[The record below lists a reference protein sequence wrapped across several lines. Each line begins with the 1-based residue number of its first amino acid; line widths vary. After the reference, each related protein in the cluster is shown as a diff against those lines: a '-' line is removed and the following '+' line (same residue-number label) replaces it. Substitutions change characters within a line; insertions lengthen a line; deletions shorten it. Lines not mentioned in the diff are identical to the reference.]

1 MFWISVLSVRTR
13 WKLFSG
19 LIVVVVLGVTMLAA
33 TGQMLLATRDGTI
46 VRDQIGAGR
55 FEAAS
60 VVVRAQQRAHIPTD
74 DGEAT
79 YDYAPLLLE
88 ARRIPAS
95 HADKVRA
102 VPGVKS
108 VQPDRTFSATLV
120 GGSDGTRSGHGWSS
134 AALAPYRL
142 TAGNE
147 PRSRDEVVLDE
158 GSAKAH
164 GLEPGDRTEVI
175 TLGGVREV
183 RVVGVV
189 KGPEGD
195 GRFAVTAVFFTD
207 QTAAELSG
215 AGDQVDALGVFAE
228 QGTSPEALADQL
240 RQALGDPSLVVVT
253 GVDKLDPATVS
264 DYTSAVTD
272 SGSFLAITALISA
285 FVSIFVVASTFA
297 FVVAQRRRELAL
309 LSTVGATPKQLQ
321 RMMIGEAAIVGTV
334 ASLVGCV
341 LGAVGGQVL
350 AGLTVS
356 FGIAPPGFSAPVAP
370 LALIVAFLVG
380 VAVSVLGVF
389 AASRQAGK
397 VAAVEALRQ
406 ADVEQGVMTKGRWLI
421 GIGFFG
427 LALLMI
433 LLMARLGGEASV
445 VFAILLT
452 EVLVVALAALAPLF
466 VPPLVWLLSRPLTAW
481 TDVTGLLAG
490 ANSRVAPRRVAALA
504 APILITV
511 AIGSS
516 MLGVI
521 ATTSATAA
529 ADARAH
535 LSAQFVARAEGG
547 AGLPQD
553 TLDKMRSAPGV
564 ANVAGVVKTNGWAP
578 NLGEPDQVT
587 IGVTDP
593 GTLGAVFKVVAASGS
608 LEQFTGAAV
617 VLSREAAGLLGW
629 SAGQQVTIHLGDG
642 TPVPVVV
649 AAILSADAGL
659 PDILVPQEIARG
671 HVHDML
677 TSEAYV
683 TLKPGADAGDAR
695 AALAD
700 LPGVTV
706 STAEDWLADQSRQ
719 SQQDNLVAIALLFGM
734 AILYTGISIA
744 NTLAMSMGERTEEI
758 RLMRRIGATG
768 RQITGVMLGEILA
781 VVVVG
786 VVLGLLVAVMTVI
799 GVWRG
804 LASTGADAV
813 IDLPLLQLGG
823 VVAACVV
830 IALAGGMLPTMRALR
845 VTAAARP
852 AE

>member
-1 MFWISVLSVRTR
+1 MFWISALSVRTR
-13 WKLFSG
+13 WRLFTG

-33 TGQMLLATRDGTI
+33 TGQMLLATRDASL

-74 DGEAT
+74 DGDT
-79 YDYAPLLLE
+79 TFDYAPLLLE
-88 ARRIPAS
+88 ARRIPVNLTS
-95 HADKVRA
+95 KVDA
-102 VPGVKS
+102 VPGVRA
-108 VQPDRTFSATLV
+108 VHPDRTFSATLV
-120 GGSDGTRSGHGWSS
+120 GGEDGTRAGHGWSS

-142 TAGNE
+142 TEGTE

-158 GSAKAH
+158 DTAKRH
-164 GLEPGDRTEVI
+164 NLEPGDRTDVI
-175 TLGGVREV
+175 TLGGVRAV
-183 RVVGVV
+183 KVAGVA
-189 KGPEGD
+189 KGPGGD
-195 GRFAVTAVFFTD
+195 GRFAVAAVFFTD
-207 QTAAELSG
+207 QAAAELTG
-215 AGDQVDALGVFAE
+215 ASDQVDAIGVFGE
-228 QGTSPEALADQL
+228 DGTTPEALAEQL

-253 GVDKLDPATVS
+253 GADKLDPATVS

-272 SGSFLAITALISA
+272 AGSFLAITALISA

-309 LSTVGATPKQLQ
+309 LRTVGATPKQVQ
-321 RMMIGEAAIVGTV
+321 RMMIGEAAIVGAL
-334 ASLVGCV
+334 ASAAGCV
-341 LGAVGGQVL
+341 LGAIGGQVL

-356 FGIAPPGFSAPVAP
+356 FGIAPPGFSAPVSP
-370 LALIVAFLVG
+370 LALTVAFIVG
-380 VAVSVLGVF
+380 VGVSVLGVF
-389 AASRQAGK
+389 AASRQAGR

-406 ADVEQGVMTKGRWLI
+406 ADVEQGVMTRGRWLI

-433 LLMARLGGEASV
+433 LLMARVGGEASV
-445 VFAILLT
+445 VFAIVLT

-535 LSAQFVARAEGG
+535 LSAPFVVTAQSG

-553 TLDKMRSAPGV
+553 TIDKMKSVPGV
-564 ANVAGVVKTNGWAP
+564 VDVTGVVKTSGWAP

-587 IGVTDP
+587 MGVADP
-593 GTLGAVFKVVAASGS
+593 RTLGAVFKVAPASGS
-608 LEQFTGAAV
+608 LDQFAGASV
-617 VLSREAAGLLGW
+617 VVTREASNLLGW
-629 SAGQQVTIHLGDG
+629 TAGQQVTVYLGDG
-642 TPVPVVV
+642 TPAPVTV
-649 AAILSADAGL
+649 AAVLSADAGL
-659 PDILVPQEIARG
+659 PDILLSPEIARG
-671 HVHDML
+671 HVHDPL

-683 TLKPGADAGDAR
+683 LLAPGADTGDVRKAL
-695 AALAD
+695 AALPA
-700 LPGVTV
+700 VEV
-706 STAEDWLADQSRQ
+706 STAEDWLTTQSQ
-719 SQQDNLVAIALLFGM
+719 NSQQDNLIAIALLFGM

-781 VVVVG
+781 VVLVG
-786 VVLGLLVAVMTVI
+786 VVLGLLVAVITII

-804 LASTGADAV
+804 LASTGAEAV
-813 IDLPLLQLGG
+813 MDLPLLQLGG
-823 VVAACVV
+823 VVSTCVV
-830 IALAGGMLPTMRALR
+830 IALVGGMVPTMRALR